1 MVLIVAN
8 GIQQVLDDST
18 CMETRKVVDA
28 RVIHWREMGV
38 NCVCIRRT
46 NRQGYKAGALK
57 EGLDL
62 LRDYDHV
69 AIFDADF
76 KPEDDFM
83 VSL

>member
-1 MVLIVAN
+1 M
-8 GIQQVLDDST
+8 GI
-18 CMETRKVVDA
+18 
-28 RVIHWREMGV
+28 

-76 KPEDDFM
+76 KPESDFM
-83 VSL
+83 VLFSLTAVRLPRIWLMLSHFSCINVCV